1 LEVKDI
7 IPNTKND
14 KNKRGKMVDFFMAG
28 TELQKYKKT
37 FIKLKTKVLFFKQL
51 EEYYLQL
58 KNMPSSVIK
67 SYFYDED
74 KKILRIVYQSGAVYD
89 YLNLSQTVFD
99 DFKSAF
105 SKGTFLNKVIKPKF
119 QFRKISD

>member
-1 LEVKDI
+1 
-7 IPNTKND
+7 
-14 KNKRGKMVDFFMAG
+14 MVDFFMAG

-119 QFRKISD
+119 RFRKIID